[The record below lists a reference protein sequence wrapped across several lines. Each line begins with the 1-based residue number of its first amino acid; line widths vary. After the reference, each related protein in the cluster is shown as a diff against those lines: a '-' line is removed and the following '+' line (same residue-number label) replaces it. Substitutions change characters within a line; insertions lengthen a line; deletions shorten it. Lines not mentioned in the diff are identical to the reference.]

1 LNFVNRGY
9 WGISLLTLPPAVSD
23 ALLHG
28 TGKYGP
34 MLSLTLASETH
45 DDESFPNAA
54 IALNYSNHH
63 INVAQMEAMIW
74 ADSVEV

>member
-1 LNFVNRGY
+1 
-9 WGISLLTLPPAVSD
+9 
-23 ALLHG
+23 
-28 TGKYGP
+28 